1 MHMTAEFVAFDSEMT
16 RLTNVNVIHSNVRAV
31 SVSQLMNEG
40 DQDIQELALP
50 QSLPSQPLPIQL
62 LIKTSELHSVPHL

>member
-16 RLTNVNVIHSNVRAV
+16 RLTNVNVIHSNARAV
-31 SVSQLMNEG
+31 SVSQLMHEG